1 MKRFFSIT
9 LAFLLAL
16 SLQAKNP
23 ITTFLG
29 IPVGGTKSEM
39 ISKLKEKG
47 VLTEAGSEMRCSIS
61 GVPYIVKIMTDK
73 NKVYR
78 ISLTEVAGTDDVCK
92 AVAKYNELIEQFRNN
107 DRKYTEYES
116 NDLIHECDSPKYRHY
131 IHEGWCYAEFFQVS
145 DPQLYSK
152 RVSFKISDE
161 YGDFRIVR
169 CYDNIYNMPKGLN

>member
-1 MKRFFSIT
+1 MKRFFLIT
-9 LAFLLAL
+9 LAFSLAL

-29 IPVGGTKSEM
+29 IPVDGTKSEM

-92 AVAKYNELIEQFRNN
+92 AVAK
-107 DRKYTEYES
+107 
-116 NDLIHECDSPKYRHY
+116 
-131 IHEGWCYAEFFQVS
+131 
-145 DPQLYSK
+145 
-152 RVSFKISDE
+152 
-161 YGDFRIVR
+161 
-169 CYDNIYNMPKGLN
+169 